1 MAKTAARTI
10 ARAILIALPLSVA
23 PTAGANSGHEPIIAV
38 AASVAAASESIARR
52 FHAKTG
58 IQVRWSAGA
67 SGNLARQIRRG
78 APFELFISA
87 DSSYVQSI
95 VDAGLNDGLSVT
107 YAIGQLA
114 LLISKRSGLVL
125 PAAQMPATER
135 EHEIRRLLRDP
146 RIERITMANP
156 QHAPYG
162 RAARESLQFLGLW
175 LPLQAKMVFGESV
188 AQSARF
194 ARTDSVQATL
204 LPVGIIMHSPLVNEP
219 HWIVPA
225 AWHRPLHQQ
234 MILIKGASDEAK
246 RLFAF
251 MSGADARDVLSEF
264 GFLVPASP

>member
-1 MAKTAARTI
+1 MAMAMATAI
-10 ARAILIALPLSVA
+10 VIALSMSMA
-23 PTAGANSGHEPIIAV
+23 PTASANSGHEPIIAV

-58 IQVRWSAGA
+58 IQLRSSAGA

-95 VDAGLNDGLSVT
+95 VDAGLNEGPGVT

-114 LLISKRSGLVL
+114 LLVTQRSGLVL
-125 PAAQMPATER
+125 PATQMSASKR
-135 EHEIRRLLRDP
+135 ENEIRRLLRDP
-146 RIERITMANP
+146 RIERISMANP

-175 LPLQAKMVFGESV
+175 QSLKPKTVFGESV

-204 LPVGIIMHSPLVNEP
+204 LPLGIIMHSPLANEP
-219 HWIVPA
+219 HWTVPA
-225 AWHRPLHQQ
+225 AWHQPLHQQ

-246 RLFAF
+246 RLFTF
-251 MSGADARDVLSEF
+251 MSGADARDVLSQF
-264 GFLVPASP
+264 GFLVPAAP